1 MDRSGAD
8 VELRVVR
15 RSLALVGVLFALLG
29 AGCATVAE
37 GAQGLRDKIESI
49 DINETLDGL
58 RDCDRLSDTFVGVV
72 GTAANT
78 IDELAAKSDGR
89 LPATE
94 IRGYVDKIAVSQY
107 FDIAEKL
114 GCLQVQQRL
123 DTIDRLRGVETD
135 TPAGTDFLN
144 EILRQVQAQG

>member
-8 VELRVVR
+8 VEPGVVR
-15 RSLALVGVLFALLG
+15 RRLALVVVFLAVVG

-37 GAQGLRDKIESI
+37 GAQGLRDRIQNI
-49 DINETLDGL
+49 DINETLEGL

-72 GTAANT
+72 RTAADT
-78 IDELAAKSDGR
+78 IDELAANSDGR

-94 IRGYVDKIAVSQY
+94 IRGYVDKIAVTQY
-107 FDIAEKL
+107 FDIAERI

-123 DTIDRLRGVETD
+123 NTIDRLRGVETD
-135 TPAGTDFLN
+135 TPAGTDFIN
-144 EILRQVQAQG
+144 EILRQVQASG

>member
-1 MDRSGAD
+1 MDRCRAH
-8 VELRVVR
+8 VETRGVK
-15 RSLALVGVLFALLG
+15 RSLAIVAVVLAMSG
-29 AGCATVAE
+29 AGCSSVAE
-37 GAQGLRDKIESI
+37 SAQGLRDRIQDI

-72 GTAANT
+72 RTAADT

-94 IRGYVDKIAVSQY
+94 IRGYVDRIAVSQY
-107 FDIAEKL
+107 FDIAEKI

-144 EILRQVQAQG
+144 EILRQVQEQG

>member
-1 MDRSGAD
+1 M
-8 VELRVVR
+8 
-15 RSLALVGVLFALLG
+15 
-29 AGCATVAE
+29 
-37 GAQGLRDKIESI
+37 
-49 DINETLDGL
+49 
-58 RDCDRLSDTFVGVV
+58 
-72 GTAANT
+72 
-78 IDELAAKSDGR
+78 GR
-89 LPATE
+89 QAATE
-94 IRGYVDKIAVSQY
+94 IWGYVDKIAVSQY